1 MKEHQVRGHPELHDY
16 CQMAWTSDLRPWG
29 LVVSQ
34 WICPAEWDFQA
45 NVPLTDTAV
54 AFLYKHESG
63 AVHVAKSYEQQVEV
77 HKLYGVPVVEAGEE
91 FKQAGKGRQL
101 SIQERSGE

>member
-1 MKEHQVRGHPELHDY
+1 MKEHQVRGHPELADY

-29 LVVSQ
+29 LVVSV
-34 WICPAEWDFQA
+34 WINPSEFDFKA
-45 NVPLTDTAV
+45 NRPLTDTAV

-63 AVHVAKSYEQQVEV
+63 AVHVAKSYAQQVAV
-77 HKLYGVPVVEAGEE
+77 HKLYGVPVVDAGEE

-101 SIQERSGE
+101 SVFEEVQ